1 MMKRIC
7 WVRLNLAG
15 PLIKFLLI
23 FDVFFLPSKI
33 DSGTGSSEDGDRPS
47 QIDLMDGPSVQNE
60 WGESRNGSGPDS
72 PDIYDRSGPLFQAGT
87 MNNLRTETNPNQTPC
102 GSTNPNISN
111 KPRIWSLA
119 DMASKENKN
128 EGSSTTN
135 TFYSSSGKFHS
146 PLAARGLHNLH
157 HPYIRPDIYRNFYSL
172 PHDASLLETYQRTL
186 STTLNNNGAGS
197 NIGVDALITKSSV
210 IPTLNLPISTAPNAN
225 LAPSDLRASS
235 PNSSVSS
242 GSDNVTIEK
251 TSEST
256 TSIRNMIKP

>member
-1 MMKRIC
+1 MTKKIC
-7 WVRLNLAG
+7 WVIYLAFSNHFNLI
-15 PLIKFLLI
+15 LC
-23 FDVFFLPSKI
+23 VFYCLYKI

-47 QIDLMDGPSVQNE
+47 QIDLMDGPNVRNE
-60 WGESRNGSGPDS
+60 WNESRNGSGPDS
-72 PDIYDRSGPLFQAGT
+72 PDIYDRSGPLFQAST
-87 MNNLRTETNPNQTPC
+87 MNSLRTETNPNQTPC

-135 TFYSSSGKFHS
+135 TFHSSSGKFHS

-157 HPYIRPDIYRNFYSL
+157 HPYIRPDIYRNFYSI

-186 STTLNNNGAGS
+186 NTTLNNNGTAS
-197 NIGVDALITKSSV
+197 HLGVESLIAKSA
-210 IPTLNLPISTAPNAN
+210 IPTLNIPISTSAPNAN
-225 LAPSDLRASS
+225 LTPSELRASS